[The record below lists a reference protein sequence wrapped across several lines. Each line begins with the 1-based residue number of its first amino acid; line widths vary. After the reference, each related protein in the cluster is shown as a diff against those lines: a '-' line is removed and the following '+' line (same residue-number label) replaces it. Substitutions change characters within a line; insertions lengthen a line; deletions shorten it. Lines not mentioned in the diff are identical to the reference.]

1 MSFYAS
7 NNRIYLTNTAGS
19 IIFDTDW
26 KMPAVTSVVNGSI
39 TLPSRGNTGQT
50 AVNHY
55 LAAVSGSPEFV
66 LATAN
71 IAAGPS
77 YPWVNTMFNSSGSV
91 LTNLGWNIT
100 DTWRLAGARAVTFFV
115 SGGALYLREE
125 FFNQFPSL
133 QLASFTI
140 NYRVY
145 LGSYV

>member
-7 NNRIYLTNTAGS
+7 NNRIYLTNTGGQ
-19 IIFDTDW
+19 IVFDTDW
-26 KMPAVTSVVNGSI
+26 KMPAITNTVTGSI

-55 LAAVSGSPEFV
+55 LANVSGSAEFV
-66 LATAN
+66 LATAS
-71 IAAGPS
+71 ISGGPS
-77 YPWVNTMFNSSGSV
+77 YPWVGTRFNSSGSV

-100 DTWRLAGARAVTFFV
+100 DVWRLAGARSISFFT

-125 FFNQFPSL
+125 FYNQFPTL
-133 QLASFTI
+133 QLASLTL

-145 LGSYV
+145 IGSFV

>member
-7 NNRIYLTNTAGS
+7 NNRIYLTNTGGQVV
-19 IIFDTDW
+19 FDTDW
-26 KMPAVTSVVNGSI
+26 KMPVITNIVTGSI

-55 LAAVSGSPEFV
+55 LANVSGSAEFV
-66 LATAN
+66 LTTAS
-71 IAAGPS
+71 ISGGTG
-77 YPWVNTMFNSSGSV
+77 YPWVGARFNSSGSV

-100 DTWRLAGARAVTFFV
+100 DTWRLAGARSVSFFT

-125 FFNQFPSL
+125 FYNQSPAR
-133 QLASFTI
+133 QLAAFTL

-145 LGSYV
+145 IGSFV